1 MITIALDESGT
12 FEKYGEEGQSDIL
25 LIAGI
30 VYDDKKNENDK
41 KDEDNDNED
50 DSDDLINEQKRLN
63 E

>member
-41 KDEDNDNED
+41 KMKTTITKMIVMILLMNKNA
-50 DSDDLINEQKRLN
+50 
-63 E
+63 